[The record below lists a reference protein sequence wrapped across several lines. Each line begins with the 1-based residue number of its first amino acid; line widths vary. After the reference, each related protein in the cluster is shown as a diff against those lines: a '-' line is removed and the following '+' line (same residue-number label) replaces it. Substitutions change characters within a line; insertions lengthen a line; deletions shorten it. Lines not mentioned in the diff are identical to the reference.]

1 MTPPRVALV
10 ALAAAMIGAALAAW
24 LFYGHGDTKVGVAV
38 PLPPAKA
45 VAGQKTA
52 PVAMKSVEAYAPEVK
67 RKAKLPA
74 AVAEDDTK
82 HLIASGKL
90 DAEERPYNFYAVVDE
105 TTGESR
111 IYSQAEPLPWLA
123 LGRRGAVG
131 ITYGLSNG
139 ELEGKLYAYQD
150 LLKVKALAAGV
161 RAEIDTSANHYVGAY
176 VEYRF

>member
-24 LFYGHGDTKVGVAV
+24 LFYGHGDTKVGVAL
-38 PLPPAKA
+38 PLPPSKA

-52 PVAMKSVEAYAPEVK
+52 PVAMKSVEAYPHKVK

-74 AVAEDDTK
+74 AVVEDDK
-82 HLIASGKL
+82 QHLIAAGKL
-90 DAEERPYNFYAVVDE
+90 ETEERPYNIYALVDE
-105 TTGESR
+105 TTGESHV
-111 IYSQAEPLPWLA
+111 YSQAEPLPWLA

-131 ITYGLSNG
+131 IAYGLSNG

-161 RAEIDTSANHYVGAY
+161 RAEIDSSANHFVGGY